1 MLNQKKSI
9 VFFIGELGA
18 GGAERVLIEILKH
31 LNRNKYK
38 LSLIVNRPG
47 GFFYDKLPDDVTLI
61 DRSIIRKSRYD
72 LFDRIFGLPK
82 IIKRQKADL
91 VMAIMQGA
99 GRSLMRSRY
108 LIDRRVKL
116 VVRIG
121 NDPRNQLEKN
131 HHFFWKRLERFE
143 TTHFISKADSVIAI
157 SNGIKEALK
166 SKLRLK
172 AGRIDVIYNPVHTE
186 NLQRMKKEDISGFHV
201 PFDKK
206 YKKLVAIGR
215 LIPEKGYDV
224 MIRVFQNIR
233 SEIPCK
239 LVIIGDGPL
248 KPVLQKEIHRLNL
261 QEEIIL
267 TGFLNNPWSHLH
279 SADLYLSTSRSEGF
293 HLSIVEAMA
302 CGVVPLATDC
312 DFGPREIITDRLN
325 GRLVPVG
332 EVEAIASAAIDLLQN
347 TPLRKEMAGHAKK
360 RAQDFDISLIVK
372 KYEEVL
378 DELTDSSGVGE
389 F

>member
-201 PFDKK
+201 Q
-206 YKKLVAIGR
+206 IGR
-215 LIPEKGYDV
+215 AHV
-224 MIRVFQNIR
+224 
-233 SEIPCK
+233 
-239 LVIIGDGPL
+239 
-248 KPVLQKEIHRLNL
+248 
-261 QEEIIL
+261 
-267 TGFLNNPWSHLH
+267 
-279 SADLYLSTSRSEGF
+279 
-293 HLSIVEAMA
+293 
-302 CGVVPLATDC
+302 
-312 DFGPREIITDRLN
+312 
-325 GRLVPVG
+325 
-332 EVEAIASAAIDLLQN
+332 
-347 TPLRKEMAGHAKK
+347 
-360 RAQDFDISLIVK
+360 
-372 KYEEVL
+372 
-378 DELTDSSGVGE
+378 
-389 F
+389 